1 MGFKSHSIIFILLPL
16 LFSIT
21 GCKSSSM
28 QSVPDAPPPYPNFP
42 VPQERF
48 NSAQVY
54 GGQPSNAPYVPPILH
69 RFQPAKCYP
78 YFFILLPPLRPQAL
92 KLSNQNQLA
101 ITITIALIL
110 SLNYRNQIPLMP
122 VSLLKQMLNYG
133 H

>member
-1 MGFKSHSIIFILLPL
+1 MGFKSYSIIFILLPL

-21 GCKSSSM
+21 GYKVLPCGLSQMHHRPIPISLCLRR
-28 QSVPDAPPPYPNFP
+28 
-42 VPQERF
+42 EF

-69 RFQPAKCYP
+69 PLPARKVLP
-78 YFFILLPPLRPQAL
+78 LLFILLPPLRPQAL

-110 SLNYRNQIPLMP
+110 SLNYRNQIPKMP